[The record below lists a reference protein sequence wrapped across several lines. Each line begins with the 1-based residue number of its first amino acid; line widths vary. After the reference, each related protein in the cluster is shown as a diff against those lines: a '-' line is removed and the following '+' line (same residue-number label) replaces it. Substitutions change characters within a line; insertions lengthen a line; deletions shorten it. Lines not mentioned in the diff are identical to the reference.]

1 MKEKW
6 EWNTSPSSR
15 IVRPF
20 KNGSSVTSKLV
31 GSALTWQPLQVSVN
45 ILAEDGHSPPCSSH
59 HHKPSRGRWF
69 SIALSLS
76 LELHL
81 ILTFYS
87 GCMPFNLWT
96 LQVSYSS
103 HQLSFSLHEL
113 WSSHMKLVIGWTVLM
128 VKMFLVAKWNGLIV
142 AIKCGKLEIP
152 HPTFY
157 LFLFYLYHVNILPFL
172 LSSGR
177 RWKILD
183 NRFCIYQI
191 CNLSKI

>member
-1 MKEKW
+1 MAAAAGFREHSGGGW
-6 EWNTSPSSR
+6 PLTPMLFTSPQTISWSLVLDCFVFVPWTSLDSDVLQWRHAIQSMNSS
-15 IVRPF
+15 
-20 KNGSSVTSKLV
+20 SL
-31 GSALTWQPLQVSVN
+31 LQ
-45 ILAEDGHSPPCSSH
+45 L
-59 HHKPSRGRWF
+59 PS
-69 SIALSLS
+69 
-76 LELHL
+76 
-81 ILTFYS
+81 T
-87 GCMPFNLWT
+87 
-96 LQVSYSS
+96 
-103 HQLSFSLHEL
+103 LSFSLHEL
-113 WSSHMKLVIGWTVLM
+113 WSWHMKLVIGWTVLM

-157 LFLFYLYHVNILPFL
+157 LFLSYLHHVNILPFL

>member
-1 MKEKW
+1 
-6 EWNTSPSSR
+6 
-15 IVRPF
+15 
-20 KNGSSVTSKLV
+20 
-31 GSALTWQPLQVSVN
+31 
-45 ILAEDGHSPPCSSH
+45 
-59 HHKPSRGRWF
+59 
-69 SIALSLS
+69 
-76 LELHL
+76 
-81 ILTFYS
+81 
-87 GCMPFNLWT
+87 
-96 LQVSYSS
+96 
-103 HQLSFSLHEL
+103 
-113 WSSHMKLVIGWTVLM
+113 M